1 MKISAWT
8 ASIAVAAAAVMVA
21 SMTSPAT
28 AEERWGVETHGNT
41 AGVTHARKYVVDPD
55 PAPAAGI
62 GEHSAAEA
70 PADGEASEGQAESS
84 MAAAYRHC
92 QTLSSAVARGAC
104 TGVVIGLAFGARS
117 APEEAA
123 AAADPAG
130 AAAPPVVMT
139 SSEVA
144 KVMASGSG
152 IVRQPPGPKALV
164 SKIVIAYTSGDSQTL
179 TTTMGGDVVTIV
191 ATPVSY
197 TWDWGDGTTLTTKD
211 PGAAYPDHTVF
222 HAYSRTAEGVV
233 ITLTTTWTA
242 TYSVGGGPA
251 QPVPGTL
258 TTTDTSDPFDLV
270 RRISYLTD
278 DAEEAQG
285 H

>member
-1 MKISAWT
+1 MRGSAWT
-8 ASIAVAAAAVMVA
+8 ASVAVAAAVMAV
-21 SMTSPAT
+21 SMTSSAMADDDNWT
-28 AEERWGVETHGNT
+28 VETHGNS
-41 AGVTHARKYVVDPD
+41 AGLAHVHKRVINPD

-70 PADGEASEGQAESS
+70 PADGEASGGQAESS

-152 IVRQPPGPKALV
+152 IVRQPPGSKALV